1 VITRK
6 EAIQCCDGL
15 KNTAG
20 QFRDAYQ
27 RTFEFWVLTAL
38 RIIIHIL
45 LGNVDAPP
53 EERKP

>member
-1 VITRK
+1 MIITRK
-6 EAIQCCDGL
+6 EVFQCCDGL
-15 KNTAG
+15 NNTAG

-45 LGNVDAPP
+45 MGNVEAQNDQL
-53 EERKP
+53 